1 MSLDDTWL
9 IVLEA
14 LKIKNMVKHPAPK
27 YDEETGRPLK
37 NGASAHAGLADSI
50 LKSGWGKVG
59 TYLKYKALKAGK
71 LVLEVD
77 PKNTSRRCSVCGL
90 IEKKNRPSQ
99 AVFHCVRCGFDDN
112 ADHAAAINIR
122 DRGIDILLSGLY
134 KPRTRKKLLRTKKAK
149 PSSVKPGPDRADVM
163 PVELTVPDK
172 TSILSACR
180 R

>member
-9 IVLEA
+9 IVLEV

-37 NGASAHAGLADSI
+37 SGASAHAGLADSI
-50 LKSGWGKVG
+50 LKSGWGQVG

-77 PKNTSRRCSVCGL
+77 PKNTSRRCPVCGL
-90 IEKKNRPSQ
+90 IEKNRPSQ